1 MPLLNLNTIF
11 QQKLDHMKNFTTNLL
26 LFFAFLIFSMNADA
40 AVNPPAEKAEKIE
53 VQVKSK
59 DLKARIKTFKKTHKA
74 ELKGLNKQDKKAFI
88 ADGINRD
95 PLIPN
100 GWLPVGIVL
109 LIIGAI
115 MALFGGLIAWVG
127 GVIAVVGLAFV
138 IVWLI
143 KEVNSP
149 Y

>member
-1 MPLLNLNTIF
+1 
-11 QQKLDHMKNFTTNLL
+11 MKNFTTNLL
-26 LFFAFLIFSMNADA
+26 LFFAFLVFTMNADA
-40 AVNPPAEKAEKIE
+40 AVNPPAENAVKIE

-74 ELKGLNKQDKKAFI
+74 ELKGLNKLEKIEFI

-95 PLIPN
+95 SLIPN

-115 MALFGGLIAWVG
+115 MALFGGVIAFVG
-127 GVIAVVGLAFV
+127 AVLAVVGLAFV